1 VSERR
6 QPQDNPSCDRRD
18 ASRRVAALAIED
30 ADRVE
35 FWARSC
41 VSAMRQAGEPT
52 SRCRVFDHVASELR
66 EVAANAAAAGRGPR
80 DADHDKAGTHRADA
94 REARRL
100 LARG

>member
-1 VSERR
+1 MSERR
-6 QPQDNPSCDRRD
+6 GPQDDPRCDRRE
-18 ASRRVAALAIED
+18 ASKRVAALAIED

-52 SRCRVFDHVASELR
+52 SRCRIFDHVASELR

-80 DADHDKAGTHRADA
+80 DVEHNQSHTHRPAA
-94 REARRL
+94 REARRPQ
-100 LARG
+100 ARG

>member
-6 QPQDNPSCDRRD
+6 RPQDDPRCDPRE

-52 SRCRVFDHVASELR
+52 ARCRVFDEAAKELR

-80 DADHDKAGTHRADA
+80 DADHEEPHTRRPAP

-100 LARG
+100 QARG